1 MTFRHGVYTSEVETS
16 LQTAPAVDSAL
27 PFVVGASPNTFGP
40 VVVSSWRQF
49 VELSGIS
56 EGTDDIAGDDG
67 WHKHS
72 LTSFAY
78 LWFRLCGRSDCIL
91 RGIASA
97 DGSLSQGAAIAAL
110 DDIDTVYE
118 RTRRLPSLILVPY
131 FGTTEAIWTAIKAK
145 AALYG
150 GRFKAVA
157 IGDIQSSE
165 HAFSGATPNIISS
178 PSDAVT
184 AKTIS
189 SESLALLWPYI
200 GIGNLRFDLSSVA
213 VAVMNRVDAQNGDL
227 PFVSPSNK
235 NCYATG
241 VYVLKGSGGEAVK
254 AHGQFPVLSI
264 EAASVGV
271 DGDEIYVTF
280 QKSNPD
286 YGDSYI
292 DFSAYDKNGNLH
304 VTSSGGNLRTDE
316 PITAEKLNAFHDDG
330 NNPITNYMT
339 FSGVLDPAS
348 VPEYDEDPLAIHLSG
363 GSASAKATGTFAK
376 VPADLV
382 IEAANSGTAGNN
394 LRLEIYKTSN
404 GAAVDIYDSGSDD
417 PATPVF
423 TSYNEIISSE
433 SGVYISASTFNAF
446 VDDNDSSV
454 VITQYVVSTGEI
466 TVPSDNDAEN
476 PIKIQLSG
484 GSNGG
489 EGYEEAPLFQ
499 SRDEI
504 NATLGANGLIGA
516 LNTADGWVLW
526 GNSTTAFPG
535 STDVKDYLLASR
547 RMFNYVQNTFQLFA
561 QPRIDNPLNRR
572 QLEGVVNSFN
582 QILASLQGFG
592 ALNAASVSIDD
603 ERNTTEQLIRGVVYF
618 RIRIAPPPPMQEI
631 NGVFEFDVQGFE
643 ASLA

>member
-1 MTFRHGVYTSEVETS
+1 MAFRHGVYTSEIETS

-56 EGTDDIAGDDG
+56 EGIDDIAGDDG

-97 DGSLSQGAAIAAL
+97 DGSLSQDAAIAAL

-131 FGTTEAIWTAIKAK
+131 FGTTEAIWTAAKAK

-165 HAFSGATPNIISS
+165 HAFFGVTPNIISS

-184 AKTIS
+184 AKTVS

-241 VYVLKGSGGEAVK
+241 VYVLKGSGGEATK
-254 AHGQFPVLSI
+254 AHGAYPRLVATAAFAGASGNDIKLLIYKEPAYDICVDVYTGDTRIGTAKENYGSPDIIPGFNLDGMILDNYNEDSVEDYVICLGAIAASDIPNSDNAIVIRLSGGDASTKAVGIYDSPNPSLTI
-264 EAASVGV
+264 EAA
-271 DGDEIYVTF
+271 
-280 QKSNPD
+280 
-286 YGDSYI
+286 DS
-292 DFSAYDKNGNLH
+292 
-304 VTSSGGNLRTDE
+304 
-316 PITAEKLNAFHDDG
+316 
-330 NNPITNYMT
+330 
-339 FSGVLDPAS
+339 
-348 VPEYDEDPLAIHLSG
+348 
-363 GSASAKATGTFAK
+363 GS
-376 VPADLV
+376 
-382 IEAANSGTAGNN
+382 AGNN
-394 LRLEIYKTSN
+394 LRLEIYSISN
-404 GAAVDIYDSGSDD
+404 GITVDIYDSG
-417 PATPVF
+417 TLVF

-433 SGVYISASTFNAF
+433 DGIYVSADILNALTDDGHGVAITDF
-446 VDDNDSSV
+446 VSF
-454 VITQYVVSTGEI
+454 TGNMIIPQGFTDE
-466 TVPSDNDAEN
+466 S
-476 PIKIQLSG
+476 PIVIQLSG
-484 GSNGG
+484 GLNGG

-547 RMFNYVQNTFQLFA
+547 RMFNYTQNAFQLFA

>member
-1 MTFRHGVYTSEVETS
+1 MAFRHGVYTSEIETS

-97 DGSLSQGAAIAAL
+97 DGSLSQNAVIAAL

-131 FGTTEAIWTAIKAK
+131 FGTTEAIWTAVTAK

-165 HAFSGATPNIISS
+165 HAFSDVTPNIISS
-178 PSDAVT
+178 PSDVVT
-184 AKTIS
+184 AKTVS

-213 VAVMNRVDAQNGDL
+213 VAVMNRVDAQNGNL

-241 VYVLKGSGGEAVK
+241 VYTMSKATLVKTFENCTGEHVGTTNYVK
-254 AHGQFPVLSI
+254 
-264 EAASVGV
+264 
-271 DGDEIYVTF
+271 DKNGDYVTF
-280 QKSNPD
+280 GYD
-286 YGDSYI
+286 I
-292 DFSAYDKNGNLH
+292 DGAVGASPQYPGATVEKNA
-304 VTSSGGNLRTDE
+304 SGSHRWTLSPE
-316 PITAEKLNAFHDDG
+316 
-330 NNPITNYMT
+330 
-339 FSGVLDPAS
+339 SGS
-348 VPEYDEDPLAIHLSG
+348 IS
-363 GSASAKATGTFAK
+363 GTF
-376 VPADLV
+376 
-382 IEAANSGTAGNN
+382 T
-394 LRLEIYKTSN
+394 
-404 GAAVDIYDSGSDD
+404 
-417 PATPVF
+417 F
-423 TSYNEIISSE
+423 TVAYP
-433 SGVYISASTFNAF
+433 GVA
-446 VDDNDSSV
+446 
-454 VITQYVVSTGEI
+454 
-466 TVPSDNDAEN
+466 
-476 PIKIQLSG
+476 
-484 GSNGG
+484 
-489 EGYEEAPLFQ
+489 EAPLFQ
-499 SRDEI
+499 SRDEV
-504 NATLGANGLIGA
+504 NTSLGANGVIGA

-526 GNSTTAFPG
+526 GNSTTAFPEN
-535 STDVKDYLLASR
+535 TDVKDYLLASR

>member
-1 MTFRHGVYTSEVETS
+1 MAFRHGVYTSEVETS

-56 EGTDDIAGDDG
+56 EGTDDVAGDDG

-97 DGSLSQGAAIAAL
+97 DGSLSQNAVIAAL

-131 FGTTEAIWTAIKAK
+131 FGATEAIWTAAKAK

-165 HAFSGATPNIISS
+165 HAFSGVTPNIISS

-184 AKTIS
+184 AKTVS

-241 VYVLKGSGGEAVK
+241 VYVLKGS
-254 AHGQFPVLSI
+254 
-264 EAASVGV
+264 
-271 DGDEIYVTF
+271 
-280 QKSNPD
+280 
-286 YGDSYI
+286 
-292 DFSAYDKNGNLH
+292 
-304 VTSSGGNLRTDE
+304 
-316 PITAEKLNAFHDDG
+316 
-330 NNPITNYMT
+330 
-339 FSGVLDPAS
+339 
-348 VPEYDEDPLAIHLSG
+348 
-363 GSASAKATGTFAK
+363 
-376 VPADLV
+376 
-382 IEAANSGTAGNN
+382 
-394 LRLEIYKTSN
+394 
-404 GAAVDIYDSGSDD
+404 
-417 PATPVF
+417 
-423 TSYNEIISSE
+423 
-433 SGVYISASTFNAF
+433 
-446 VDDNDSSV
+446 
-454 VITQYVVSTGEI
+454 
-466 TVPSDNDAEN
+466 
-476 PIKIQLSG
+476 
-484 GSNGG
+484 NGG
-489 EGYEEAPLFQ
+489 EGYEEEPLFQ

-504 NATLGANGLIGA
+504 NATLGDNGLIGA

-592 ALNAASVSIDD
+592 ALNAASVFIDD

>member
-1 MTFRHGVYTSEVETS
+1 MAFRHGVYTSEIETS

-97 DGSLSQGAAIAAL
+97 DGSLSQDAVIAAL

-131 FGTTEAIWTAIKAK
+131 FGTTEAIWTAIKSK

-157 IGDIQSSE
+157 IGDMQSSE
-165 HAFSGATPNIISS
+165 HAFSGVTPNIISS

-184 AKTIS
+184 AKTVS

-241 VYVLKGSGGEAVK
+241 VYVLNGS
-254 AHGQFPVLSI
+254 
-264 EAASVGV
+264 
-271 DGDEIYVTF
+271 
-280 QKSNPD
+280 
-286 YGDSYI
+286 
-292 DFSAYDKNGNLH
+292 
-304 VTSSGGNLRTDE
+304 
-316 PITAEKLNAFHDDG
+316 
-330 NNPITNYMT
+330 
-339 FSGVLDPAS
+339 
-348 VPEYDEDPLAIHLSG
+348 
-363 GSASAKATGTFAK
+363 
-376 VPADLV
+376 
-382 IEAANSGTAGNN
+382 
-394 LRLEIYKTSN
+394 
-404 GAAVDIYDSGSDD
+404 
-417 PATPVF
+417 
-423 TSYNEIISSE
+423 
-433 SGVYISASTFNAF
+433 
-446 VDDNDSSV
+446 
-454 VITQYVVSTGEI
+454 
-466 TVPSDNDAEN
+466 
-476 PIKIQLSG
+476 
-484 GSNGG
+484 GG

-535 STDVKDYLLASR
+535 SADVKDYLLASR

>member
-1 MTFRHGVYTSEVETS
+1 MAFRHGVYTSEIETS

-97 DGSLSQGAAIAAL
+97 DGSLSQDAVIAAL

-131 FGTTEAIWTAIKAK
+131 FGTTEVIWTAIKSK

-157 IGDIQSSE
+157 IGDMQSSE
-165 HAFSGATPNIISS
+165 HAFSGVTPNIISS

-184 AKTIS
+184 AKTVS

-241 VYVLKGSGGEAVK
+241 VYVLNGS
-254 AHGQFPVLSI
+254 
-264 EAASVGV
+264 
-271 DGDEIYVTF
+271 
-280 QKSNPD
+280 
-286 YGDSYI
+286 
-292 DFSAYDKNGNLH
+292 
-304 VTSSGGNLRTDE
+304 
-316 PITAEKLNAFHDDG
+316 
-330 NNPITNYMT
+330 
-339 FSGVLDPAS
+339 
-348 VPEYDEDPLAIHLSG
+348 
-363 GSASAKATGTFAK
+363 
-376 VPADLV
+376 
-382 IEAANSGTAGNN
+382 
-394 LRLEIYKTSN
+394 
-404 GAAVDIYDSGSDD
+404 
-417 PATPVF
+417 
-423 TSYNEIISSE
+423 
-433 SGVYISASTFNAF
+433 
-446 VDDNDSSV
+446 
-454 VITQYVVSTGEI
+454 
-466 TVPSDNDAEN
+466 
-476 PIKIQLSG
+476 
-484 GSNGG
+484 GG

-535 STDVKDYLLASR
+535 SADVKDYLLASR

>member
-1 MTFRHGVYTSEVETS
+1 MAFRHGVYTSEVETS

-40 VVVSSWRQF
+40 VVVSTWRQF

-97 DGSLSQGAAIAAL
+97 DGSLSQDAAIAAL

-150 GRFKAVA
+150 GRFRAVA

-165 HAFSGATPNIISS
+165 HAFSGVTPNIISV

-184 AKTIS
+184 AKTVS

-254 AHGQFPVLSI
+254 AHGGYPRLIVTAADAGASGNDIKLSI
-264 EAASVGV
+264 YNEPTYAVCVDVYTGSTLIGTAKSNDYSSSDIMPGFNFDGMVLDNEDSVE
-271 DGDEIYVTF
+271 DYVTCLGAIAVSEIPN
-280 QKSNPD
+280 KD
-286 YGDSYI
+286 
-292 DFSAYDKNGNLH
+292 
-304 VTSSGGNLRTDE
+304 
-316 PITAEKLNAFHDDG
+316 NA
-330 NNPITNYMT
+330 I
-339 FSGVLDPAS
+339 V
-348 VPEYDEDPLAIHLSG
+348 VQLSG
-363 GSASAKATGTFAK
+363 GDASTKAVGIYESPNPSLT
-376 VPADLV
+376 V
-382 IEAANSGTAGNN
+382 EAADSGSAGNN
-394 LRLEIYKTSN
+394 LMVE
-404 GAAVDIYDSGSDD
+404 IYDSGSSIAVNIYDGAD
-417 PATPVF
+417 EVF
-423 TSYNEIISSE
+423 SSYFVAE
-433 SGVYISASTFNAF
+433 SGEYGTDISASTLNSLTDSGLQGGVAITDF
-446 VDDNDSSV
+446 VSF
-454 VITQYVVSTGEI
+454 TGDM
-466 TVPSDNDAEN
+466 TLPSEFTSMS
-476 PIKIQLSG
+476 PVMIRLSG
-484 GSNGG
+484 GSDGG
-489 EGYEEAPLFQ
+489 GGYEEAPLFQ

>member
-97 DGSLSQGAAIAAL
+97 DGSLSQDAAIAAL
-110 DDIDTVYE
+110 NDIDTVYE

-131 FGTTEAIWTAIKAK
+131 FGTTEAIWAEAKAK

-165 HAFSGATPNIISS
+165 HAFSGATPNIISA

-184 AKTIS
+184 AKTVS

-241 VYVLKGSGGEAVK
+241 VYVLKGDGGEAVK
-254 AHGQFPVLSI
+254 ARGQFPVLSV

-271 DGDEIYVTF
+271 DGNALKVTMWANYEDAIVHVRVDT
-280 QKSNPD
+280 STGYREGEVDIATD
-286 YGDSYI
+286 YI
-292 DFSAYDKNGNLH
+292 SAEL
-304 VTSSGGNLRTDE
+304 
-316 PITAEKLNAFHDDG
+316 LNS
-330 NNPITNYMT
+330 IT
-339 FSGVLDPAS
+339 FSGQNITDYVIFGGCIYITSIPDVDTDP
-348 VPEYDEDPLAIHLSG
+348 ITIQLSG
-363 GSASAKATGTFAK
+363 GSASEKATGEFGEPT
-376 VPADLV
+376 LTL
-382 IEAANSGTAGNN
+382 EAANSGEAGNN
-394 LRLEIYKTSN
+394 LRLEIYQSSN
-404 GAAVDIYDSGSDD
+404 GVVVDIYDSESDD

-433 SGVYISASTFNAF
+433 SGVYISAITFNAF

-454 VITQYVVSTGEI
+454 VIAQYVVATGEI
-466 TVPSDNDAEN
+466 TVPSYNDAEN
-476 PIKIQLSG
+476 PIIIQLSG